1 MELKLQV
8 LNKKEQESR
17 SHSTR
22 ELERSVEDRPA
33 RLVIQKKLEPAQ
45 KSAVLS
51 TRKGSQ
57 CGDRTR
63 VLRKLATAAAPVV
76 DQQSIVVS
84 SQRMSSQTQLSASA
98 GPAVAAGTTPI

>member
-22 ELERSVEDRPA
+22 ELEHSVEDRPA

-63 VLRKLATAAAPVV
+63 VLQKLAKAAAPVV
-76 DQQSIVVS
+76 DEQGIVIN
-84 SQRMSSQTQLSASA
+84 SQRMSSQTQLSESTM
-98 GPAVAAGTTPI
+98 PNN